1 MPVPKTGALP
11 LGDSPIPVS
20 GPAVG
25 QENRRAS
32 PECQK
37 VLGPRERGAREDLP
51 AARGTQNLAGTPRFP
66 LAVKDSEDART
77 AARKHCPT
85 RARAQKR
92 VARARRQRLQPRE
105 DGLEIV
111 RRRLTERTGKSG
123 LCARNRQVNDHLIL
137 CQGGSAE
144 RLISLRRRD
153 PRGRRDDDQVH
164 LRRVF
169 ERSYRRPRARPQSR
183 PARQKKGHVSA
194 ETRADF
200 RQLALA
206 RLNFPEAR
214 ERDERERGV
223 GRTAAESAARGYP
236 LFQSDARAA
245 RRAVAFAQSE
255 RGTQDE
261 VSFVGRDFGV
271 GAGEFEVVALAR
283 LEGQFVV

>member
-1 MPVPKTGALP
+1 MKSGGPLLLITHHSSLITFLSWGGRIRTCECRFQRPVPYHLATPQSRFQAP
-11 LGDSPIPVS
+11 RS
-20 GPAVG
+20 G
-25 QENRRAS
+25 R
-32 PECQK
+32 
-37 VLGPRERGAREDLP
+37 
-51 AARGTQNLAGTPRFP
+51 
-66 LAVKDSEDART
+66 RT
-77 AARKHCPT
+77 AAHRPS
-85 RARAQKR
+85 ARRYSAR
-92 VARARRQRLQPRE
+92 VSVARAPRLRLQPRD

-111 RRRLTERTGKSG
+111 CRHLMERTGKSG
-123 LCARNRQVNDHLIL
+123 PCARNRQVNDPLIL

-144 RLISLRRRD
+144 RLISLRGRD
-153 PRGRRDDDQVH
+153 LNARCDDDQVH

-200 RQLALA
+200 CQLGLA

-214 ERDERERGV
+214 ERDERDRGV
-223 GRTAAESAARGYP
+223 GRTAAESAARGYT

-261 VSFVGRDFGV
+261 ISFVGRDFGV
-271 GAGEFEVVALAR
+271 GAGEFESVVLAR
-283 LEGQFVV
+283 LEGQFVVECDGLEDGLDFVVDVGG